1 MTQLS
6 LATVLAESARKYPD
20 KIAVIDSLTTERI
33 TYKDLWQ
40 QTLAYAGGLN
50 INPGDVVAVQ
60 IPNLADFP
68 RVYYAVLA
76 AGGTIVPM
84 HLLLTPE
91 ENAYVLQDSG
101 AKLLIAHS
109 SQLENAVAAAKLADI
124 PVVSVGPAVPG
135 INRLEEAGGKPL
147 RTYVSREAEDV
158 AVVFYTSGTTG
169 KPKGALL

>member
-33 TYKDLWQ
+33 TYQDLWR
-40 QTLAYAGGLN
+40 QTLTYAGGLHN
-50 INPGDVVAVQ
+50 LGIGPGDVVAVQ

-76 AGGTIVPM
+76 AGATIVPM

-135 INRLEEAGGKPL
+135 VDRLEEAAGAPL
-147 RTYVSREAEDV
+147 KTYVSREAEDIEIGR
-158 AVVFYTSGTTG
+158 A
-169 KPKGALL
+169 